1 MTQFFIYL
9 LLFAAVLYVLS
20 RWSRHDQEPKSGA
33 PLGAPPKPRNL
44 LKAKSNPRE
53 VWLQVYETATIEE
66 ARLFQARIQEQDVEC
81 IVYEQGK
88 KDIHGN
94 ALKGIGIAVPKTAA
108 GVAQGIISR
117 SPD

>member
-1 MTQFFIYL
+1 MIRFFIYL
-9 LLFAAVLYVLS
+9 LLFATVLYVLS
-20 RWSRHDQEPKSGA
+20 KWGRRDQELKSGA
-33 PLGAPPKPRNL
+33 PAAPPKPRNL
-44 LKAKSNPRE
+44 LKAKANPRE

-66 ARLFQARIQEQDVEC
+66 ARLFQARIQEQDIEC